1 MTSRRVSSRRKSR
14 TNKSLFISLLLLFN
28 FDSLVSE
35 SSGKESLIDKDKIL
49 NSMDWLENQDFD
61 WYKANVPFLETPDKE
76 IDATYYYRWELVTRH
91 ICYGSPNSG
100 YLLTEFANRPF
111 WSGAYGAIACPS
123 GHQFYEIRWMHNPHV
138 ARDYLRYWF
147 RTKGAQPRKYSS
159 WLADSAWA
167 VHQVH
172 PNEEFILD
180 LFPDLLKNFQG
191 WEERHW
197 VKEMNMFWQTGHD
210 DGMEFNI
217 NSRQTK
223 DILRGDRA
231 FRPTFNSY
239 MWADATALAKIAALK
254 KDRKLE
260 KEYQAIAGNLKKQI
274 QKKLWDPKRNF
285 FFPMSSR
292 EETDKE
298 GNVVNAYTL
307 TYQSGK
313 FAGNPHGRELHGYV
327 PWAFNIPDE
336 GYESAWK
343 FLMDPEYFYAPFGP
357 RTTEVNDPLYV
368 LKTGCC
374 WWSGQS
380 WPFATAQTLKAMAN
394 VLHFY
399 NQDVISKKD
408 YLTILHNFA
417 ISQRKDGKPYIAE
430 ALNPD
435 DGSWRGHDM
444 RNRSE
449 HYFHSSF
456 NDQIITGLIG
466 LQPSS
471 DISFVIDPLAPES
484 WDYFAMDS
492 IPYKGHMISVIWDRK
507 GDRYVAGKGFHVFID
522 GKKVKTSKVPT
533 KLRISLP
540 SLKKVPMDKNI
551 RLNYAVNNDGDYYP
565 RYEASFT
572 SKGTSLSKIYD
583 GEYVYDRQ
591 PANRWTTDGSN
602 QKSDWLVCDLG
613 EARILDTLKL
623 YIIDDGQGVLAP
635 LSFTCEYWKDEK
647 WIALPNQTRKPK
659 QAAGKRAN
667 IVTFPAM
674 KMRKIRF
681 IFKNAQG
688 AGSGL
693 TELQAWGPGRLPYI
707 PPPPPKGNIALNRGN
722 KVYPKATA
730 SYSDRYG
737 GVAKSAIDGRIIFQ
751 SNPVNRWTSYGSPNK
766 TDWLEI
772 DFGQQKLIKKVVLH
786 IYDDHGGVQTPL
798 SYSVH
803 YFKGNKWKEVG
814 KIQKSPIELMGSS
827 ENIGTFAP
835 IRTSKIRVMFVHKG
849 KARSGLT
856 ELEVW

>member
-1 MTSRRVSSRRKSR
+1 
-14 TNKSLFISLLLLFN
+14 
-28 FDSLVSE
+28 
-35 SSGKESLIDKDKIL
+35 
-49 NSMDWLENQDFD
+49 
-61 WYKANVPFLETPDKE
+61 
-76 IDATYYYRWELVTRH
+76 
-91 ICYGSPNSG
+91 
-100 YLLTEFANRPF
+100 
-111 WSGAYGAIACPS
+111 
-123 GHQFYEIRWMHNPHV
+123 
-138 ARDYLRYWF
+138 
-147 RTKGAQPRKYSS
+147 
-159 WLADSAWA
+159 
-167 VHQVH
+167 
-172 PNEEFILD
+172 
-180 LFPDLLKNFQG
+180 
-191 WEERHW
+191 
-197 VKEMNMFWQTGHD
+197 
-210 DGMEFNI
+210 
-217 NSRQTK
+217 
-223 DILRGDRA
+223 
-231 FRPTFNSY
+231 
-239 MWADATALAKIAALK
+239 
-254 KDRKLE
+254 
-260 KEYQAIAGNLKKQI
+260 
-274 QKKLWDPKRNF
+274 
-285 FFPMSSR
+285 
-292 EETDKE
+292 
-298 GNVVNAYTL
+298 
-307 TYQSGK
+307 
-313 FAGNPHGRELHGYV
+313 
-327 PWAFNIPDE
+327 
-336 GYESAWK
+336 
-343 FLMDPEYFYAPFGP
+343 
-357 RTTEVNDPLYV
+357 
-368 LKTGCC
+368 
-374 WWSGQS
+374 
-380 WPFATAQTLKAMAN
+380 MAN
-394 VLHFY
+394 VLQFY
-399 NQDVISKKD
+399 KQDVISKKD
-408 YLTILHNFA
+408 YLTVLHTFA

-466 LQPSS
+466 LQPAS
-471 DISFVIDPLAPES
+471 DISFVIDSLAPES

-507 GDRYVAGKGFHVFID
+507 GDRYAAGKGFHVFID

-540 SLKKVPMDKNI
+540 SLKEVPMDKDI

-565 RYEASFT
+565 RYKASFT
-572 SKGTSLSKIYD
+572 AKRTSLSKIYD

-591 PANRWTTDGSN
+591 PANRWTTHGSN

-667 IVTFPAM
+667 MVTFPAM

-693 TELQAWGPGRLPYI
+693 TELQAWGPGRLPYT
-707 PPPPPKGNIALNRGN
+707 PPRPPKGNIALNPNN
-722 KVYPKATA
+722 KGYPKATA

-737 GVAKSAIDGRIIFQ
+737 GVAKSAIDGRIMFQ

-766 TDWLEI
+766 TDWLEV
-772 DFGQQKLIKKVVLH
+772 DFGQEKVIKKVVLH

-798 SYSVH
+798 SYSVQ
-803 YFKGNKWKEVG
+803 YLKGKEWKEVG
-814 KIQKSPIELMGSS
+814 KIQKSPVELIGSS

-835 IRTSKIRVMFVHKG
+835 VTASKIRVVFVHKD